1 MSTLTADVPGT
12 YEVDLIVSD
21 GLLDS
26 EPARV
31 TVVATTAEGEL
42 VHALEYA
49 VDLVNGLDPAVFKN
63 RSLQKNMAK
72 HIGQA
77 LGQID
82 KGEYDDAREKLEA
95 VARQTDGC
103 ANDSEPD
110 RNDWIQQCDAQDQI
124 HPVLVHALGLMDE
137 ILGG

>member
-42 VHALEYA
+42 VHALG
-49 VDLVNGLDPAVFKN
+49 LV
-63 RSLQKNMAK
+63 
-72 HIGQA
+72 
-77 LGQID
+77 
-82 KGEYDDAREKLEA
+82 
-95 VARQTDGC
+95 
-103 ANDSEPD
+103 
-110 RNDWIQQCDAQDQI
+110 
-124 HPVLVHALGLMDE
+124 DE